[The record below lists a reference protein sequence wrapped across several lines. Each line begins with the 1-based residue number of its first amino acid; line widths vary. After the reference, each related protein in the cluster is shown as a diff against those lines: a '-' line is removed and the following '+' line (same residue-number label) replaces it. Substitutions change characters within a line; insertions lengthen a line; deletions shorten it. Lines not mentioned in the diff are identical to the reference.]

1 MKRYLFIIFQQL
13 KITRK
18 IFLTVQ
24 IFLTGNWKLLETI
37 HTNIDLIFFNYFIFD
52 NSDKSHREIFHFVKK
67 NILFA
72 KKKIIKFINL
82 IKLMLKA
89 DNNNFYIQH

>member
-72 KKKIIKFINL
+72 KKNNKIYQPNKIKS
-82 IKLMLKA
+82 
-89 DNNNFYIQH
+89 

>member
-1 MKRYLFIIFQQL
+1 MLHRFWREARDNINLWNSYFWWNDTYLLFFDKL

-52 NSDKSHREIFHFVKK
+52 NSDKSHREIFRFVKK
-67 NILFA
+67 NILFM
-72 KKKIIKFINL
+72 KIK
-82 IKLMLKA
+82 
-89 DNNNFYIQH
+89 